1 MDANVTRGNLK
12 NLVTDKPAPITV
24 ALAQKSDA
32 DGLFKLMDAN
42 VTRGNLKNLVT
53 DKPAPITVALA
64 QKSDAD
70 GLFKLMDANVTRGN
84 VKNLV
89 TDKPAP
95 ITVALAQTENPVE
108 NPPFNNWSVNQ
119 PSPPHQH
126 GMKGN
131 EDLGQRDIIIDGVNG
146 FDYVQTGSMNP
157 VENPPFNNWSV
168 NQPSPPHIHGL
179 DGKAD
184 LGQNI
189 IVDGHHVHYLQTGYE
204 SNRLA

>member
-1 MDANVTRGNLK
+1 MKSDSDNVSTLFDSNVTRGNLK
-12 NLVTDKPAPITV
+12 NLITDKPAPITV

-42 VTRGNLKNLVT
+42 VTRGNLKNLIT

-84 VKNLV
+84 LKNLI

-95 ITVALAQTENPVE
+95 ITVALAQTANPVV

-119 PSPPHQH
+119 PSVPH
-126 GMKGN
+126 
-131 EDLGQRDIIIDGVNG
+131 D
-146 FDYVQTGSMNP
+146 
-157 VENPPFNNWSV
+157 
-168 NQPSPPHIHGL
+168 HGL
-179 DGKAD
+179 EGKAD

-189 IVDGHHVHYLQTGYE
+189 IVDGHPIHFAQQQPKHGV
-204 SNRLA
+204 NLAQIIPMDTKTNQPGNFAVKERDPDHSILNLAQVSSQ